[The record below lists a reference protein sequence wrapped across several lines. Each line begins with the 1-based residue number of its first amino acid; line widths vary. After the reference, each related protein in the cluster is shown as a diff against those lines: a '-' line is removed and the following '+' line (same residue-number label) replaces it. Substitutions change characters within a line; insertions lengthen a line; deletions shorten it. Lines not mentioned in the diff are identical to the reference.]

1 MNKKNFLEK
10 LRGTFPDFELTL
22 GDARFADGES
32 IFVDGSSIKIAW
44 TPSLD
49 KLDSQTLEIL
59 LRDVE
64 PYIQETCHILS
75 KD

>member
-10 LRGTFPDFELTL
+10 LRGTFPDFKLTL

-44 TPSLD
+44 SPSLD

>member
-1 MNKKNFLEK
+1 MDKKIFLEK
-10 LRGTFPDFELTL
+10 LRGTFSDFELTL
-22 GDARFADGES
+22 GDARFSDGES
-32 IFVDGSSIKIAW
+32 IFVNGSSIKMAW
-44 TPSLD
+44 NPSID
-49 KLDSQTLEIL
+49 KWDSQSLELL

>member
-1 MNKKNFLEK
+1 MDKKIFLEK
-10 LRGTFPDFELTL
+10 LRKIFPDFELRV

-32 IFVDGSSIKIAW
+32 IFVNGSSIKIAW
-44 TPSLD
+44 SPTLD

>member
-10 LRGTFPDFELTL
+10 LRETFPDFELTL

-44 TPSLD
+44 SPTLD